1 MDDVE
6 AASNLRGLNV
16 TVAVAAASDE
26 SDRPTTGNRSALNL
40 VAATM
45 DAHDSP
51 ACPNESTLAAAT
63 NNDVITAL

>member
-45 DAHDSP
+45 DAHDLP